1 MKPHMWIAPLA
12 LVTIAGCGDDG
23 SVVGPSSV
31 AVRGDRRD
39 TVGFTN
45 RLEFV
50 DPSKECR
57 RHYHPIGWYPWYPP
71 VWTCH
76 PAR

>member
-1 MKPHMWIAPLA
+1 MQPHLWSAPLA
-12 LVTIAGCGDDG
+12 PVPIAGCRDDG
-23 SVVGPSSV
+23 SAAGPSAV
-31 AVRGDRRD
+31 AVRRDSRD
-39 TVGFTN
+39 TVRFTN

-57 RHYHPIGWYPWYPP
+57 WQSRPIWWYPHP
-71 VWTCH
+71 WTCP

>member
-1 MKPHMWIAPLA
+1 MRPHTWIAPLA
-12 LVTIAGCGDDG
+12 LVTIAGCSDDG

-31 AVRGDRRD
+31 VVRGHGRAAAPFR
-39 TVGFTN
+39 N
-45 RLEFV
+45 ELEFV
-50 DPSKECR
+50 DPTKECR
-57 RHYHPIGWYPWYPP
+57 RQHRPVGWYPWNPP